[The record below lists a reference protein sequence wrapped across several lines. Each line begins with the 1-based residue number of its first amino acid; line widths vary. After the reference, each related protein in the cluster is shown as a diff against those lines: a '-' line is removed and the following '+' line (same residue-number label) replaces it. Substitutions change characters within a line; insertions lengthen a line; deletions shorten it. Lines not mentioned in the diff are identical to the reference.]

1 MKKILLSIVAV
12 ITSGVFV
19 FGSMPPSGGNPP
31 AGGNPP
37 GGGSTTINKGTFDDP
52 SKPFEPFDPTTPVI
66 PNPVTPPRIA
76 PASTPVVFTNPITGE
91 LVCGNILVMRNQYF
105 QIQFPS
111 TRYISQIE
119 VTDMITGTTYS
130 YNFNCFVDT
139 VDVSHP
145 IGVGRWKI
153 SVITR
158 LMGTKE
164 VIETEILINSNGT
177 GYVIPIN

>member
-12 ITSGVFV
+12 IASGVFV

-31 AGGNPP
+31 GGNPP

-52 SKPFEPFDPTTPVI
+52 SKPFEPFDPATPVI

-76 PASTPVVFTNPITGE
+76 PASAPVVFTNHRTGE
-91 LVCGNILVMRNQYF
+91 MIRGNVLVARNQYF
-105 QIQFPS
+105 RIQFPS
-111 TRYISQIE
+111 ARYISQIE

-130 YNFNCFVDT
+130 YDFYCFVDT
-139 VDVSHP
+139 VDVLLR
-145 IGVGRWKI
+145 IGVGRWRI

-158 LMGTKE
+158 LMGMTE
-164 VIETEILINSNGT
+164 VIDTEILVTGSDT
-177 GYVIPIN
+177 GYVIPMN